1 MDITYQQ
8 SEGWLRRGSFLL
20 FLLLAAAFWSGCS
33 KHLDYR
39 LGVVT
44 SSVSG
49 RLTAGGDSTESQPFI
64 IVRKYNRTLIENA
77 DGFLYR
83 VSAEIAYPDNGEYS
97 VKMDWGVDQVEL
109 MFLSRN
115 HIPVIHHFKRT
126 LGVGEYIFHVKLQM
140 DSTWQNNY
148 YLLIKPVL
156 SEYILEQRFNMRQ
169 SDQLFL
175 GQWMDRTEDEIT
187 AKK

>member
-1 MDITYQQ
+1 MGIKVQQ
-8 SEGWLRRGSFLL
+8 AAGWLRKGSFPLILL
-20 FLLLAAAFWSGCS
+20 FAMAFWSGCS
-33 KHLDYR
+33 KHVDYR

-44 SSVSG
+44 RFVSG
-49 RLTAGGDSTESQPFI
+49 RLTAGVNSTESQPFI
-64 IVRKYNRTLIENA
+64 VVRKYNRTLIEND

-115 HIPVIHHFKRT
+115 YIPVIHHFKRT
-126 LGVGEYIFHVKLQM
+126 LGVGEYIYHVKLQK

-175 GQWMDRTEDEIT
+175 GQWMDRAEDAI
-187 AKK
+187 AVKK

>member
-1 MDITYQQ
+1 MVFFHQQ
-8 SEGWLRRGSFLL
+8 SVEWLRRSGFLL
-20 FLLLAAAFWSGCS
+20 ILLLAAAFWSGCS
-33 KHLDYR
+33 EHVDYR
-39 LGVVT
+39 LGIVT

-49 RLTAGGDSTESQPFI
+49 KLTAGGDLTESRLFI

-115 HIPVIHHFKRT
+115 YIPVIHHFKRT
-126 LGVGEYIFHVKLQM
+126 LGVGEYIYHVKLQK
-140 DSTWQNNY
+140 DATWQNNY

-169 SDQLFL
+169 TDQLFL
-175 GQWMDRTEDEIT
+175 GQWMDRTEDAI
-187 AKK
+187 AVKK